1 MEEAAK
7 QLALLPFWMAL
18 SAAERDMAARA
29 AFLRRYDRGQP
40 IYEGGSGCLGLVCVV
55 SGGVRAYLLSE
66 EGREVTLFR
75 LAPGDV
81 CVLSASC
88 VIQQITFDLHIA
100 AERACELLV
109 LPAEA
114 FERLEGS
121 CEAVRSFVHARTA
134 ERFSAAMEAVQRL
147 LFERFDR
154 AAGRISAG
162 RKRKKRRARGAYD
175 ARGACA
181 AAQLGARGRRADAQA
196 LCGRGT
202 RRAAARRGAADR
214 SRAAARAGGVVRGR
228 ALTAEAVIG
237 TRKKFFGHCDL
248 VIVFA
253 FVLRVY

>member
-7 QLALLPFWMAL
+7 QLALLPFWTAL

-88 VIQQITFDLHIA
+88 VIRQITFDLHIA
-100 AERACELLV
+100 
-109 LPAEA
+109 
-114 FERLEGS
+114 
-121 CEAVRSFVHARTA
+121 A

-154 AAGRISAG
+154 RLAGFLLAESE
-162 RKRKKRRARGAYD
+162 KN
-175 ARGACA
+175 
-181 AAQLGARGRRADAQA
+181 GAREVRMTHEELARQLSSAREVVARTLKRFADAG
-196 LCGRGT
+196 LVEL
-202 RRAAARRGAADR
+202 RRGC
-214 SRAAARAGGVVRGR
+214 ARWRR
-228 ALTAEAVIG
+228 RPG
-237 TRKKFFGHCDL
+237 TDPDG
-248 VIVFA
+248 
-253 FVLRVY
+253 

>member
-7 QLALLPFWMAL
+7 QLALLPFWTAL

-134 ERFSAAMEAVQRL
+134 ERFSAAMEAVPARV
-147 LFERFDR
+147 
-154 AAGRISAG
+154 APKPGSA
-162 RKRKKRRARGAYD
+162 
-175 ARGACA
+175 
-181 AAQLGARGRRADAQA
+181 
-196 LCGRGT
+196 
-202 RRAAARRGAADR
+202 AADR
-214 SRAAARAGGVVRGR
+214 QDASRASESYSQLTLAAHKLLDVVERMQNRGKKEQR
-228 ALTAEAVIG
+228 KLTSGILALV
-237 TRKKFFGHCDL
+237 KKFS
-248 VIVFA
+248 
-253 FVLRVY
+253 RR

>member
-1 MEEAAK
+1 MCYTVRRRDRRDGRGCETTGAA
-7 QLALLPFWMAL
+7 AFWTAL

-88 VIQQITFDLHIA
+88 VIQQITFDLHGFI
-100 AERACELLV
+100 ACELLV

-114 FERLEGS
+114 FERLEDS
-121 CEAVRSFVHARTA
+121 CEAVRSFVHVRTA

-154 AAGRISAG
+154 RLAGFLLAESEKNGVREVRMTHEELARQLSSA
-162 RKRKKRRARGAYD
+162 REVVARTLKRF
-175 ARGACA
+175 
-181 AAQLGARGRRADAQA
+181 ADAG
-196 LCGRGT
+196 LVEL
-202 RRAAARRGAADR
+202 RRGAVRLTDP
-214 SRAAARAGGVVRGR
+214 ARLR
-228 ALTAEAVIG
+228 ALAASS
-237 TRKKFFGHCDL
+237 
-248 VIVFA
+248 
-253 FVLRVY
+253 

>member
-7 QLALLPFWMAL
+7 QLALLPFWTAL

-134 ERFSAAMEAVQRL
+134 ERFSAAMEAVGWPD
-147 LFERFDR
+147 FCWPK
-154 AAGRISAG
+154 A
-162 RKRKKRRARGAYD
+162 KK
-175 ARGACA
+175 
-181 AAQLGARGRRADAQA
+181 
-196 LCGRGT
+196 
-202 RRAAARRGAADR
+202 
-214 SRAAARAGGVVRGR
+214 AARARCV
-228 ALTAEAVIG
+228 
-237 TRKKFFGHCDL
+237 
-248 VIVFA
+248 
-253 FVLRVY
+253 

>member
-7 QLALLPFWMAL
+7 QLALLPFWTAL

-81 CVLSASC
+81 CILSASC

-121 CEAVRSFVHARTA
+121 CEA

-154 AAGRISAG
+154 RLAGFLLAESE
-162 RKRKKRRARGAYD
+162 KN
-175 ARGACA
+175 
-181 AAQLGARGRRADAQA
+181 GAREVRMTHEELARQLSSAREVVARTPKRFADAG
-196 LCGRGT
+196 LVEL
-202 RRAAARRGAADR
+202 RRGAVRLIDP
-214 SRAAARAGGVVRGR
+214 ARLR
-228 ALTAEAVIG
+228 ALAASSG
-237 TRKKFFGHCDL
+237 DGP
-248 VIVFA
+248 
-253 FVLRVY
+253 